1 MKYMVFIFLGAV
13 VVYLLYVNYM
23 IRAYP
28 FYFFGI

>member
-1 MKYMVFIFLGAV
+1 MVFIFLGAV